1 MGLPSLAI
9 KRPISTMMFYIA
21 LCIFGVISLFALEV
35 ELYQGQNQSIISIVI
50 RARGGLPA
58 TEVEK
63 MITKPTE
70 EAVAT
75 VTGIHTLYSN
85 SREAESRVTMEFEP
99 GTNMKFAALEI
110 REKFAR
116 VRPLLPKEIEKPVIA
131 NYDDAQAAILIFAV
145 TSDRYSTEDIRE
157 KVDNELKP
165 ILSRVDGVASVEVYG
180 GRERKIMI
188 ELDRDKMMEYNIP
201 IERVMDILGQSN
213 VNLLAGSVKTGKL
226 QLAIRS
232 MGAFNS
238 VSEIA
243 ETGIKATRQ
252 GTIIPLKEIATVK
265 DAYMEASN
273 HARLNLEQNVTVYI
287 KKESLANTISV
298 VKAAHAAVNQYEKN
312 YKGEFRV
319 ITVNDRADTIAN
331 AIGTVSGELFM
342 GLILTVYTICVFL
355 KRTKSIFVSFLGIP
369 VAAFY
374 YFTFAKIFHDP
385 NNLFDLTIFFMM
397 VATLVGMYLD
407 RAIVAFIVVLTIPVS
422 LMITFIFMEA
432 CNISINVMTLTGLA
446 LAMGNLVDSAIVVT
460 ESVLAK
466 KEEGKTDFA
475 AIHEGAEEVWLPL
488 LTSLAT
494 TLIVFLPILFIDKR
508 VQIMYSGLAF
518 TVSFSLI
525 SSFFVALMLAPMMFS
540 QFARGKL
547 MIEKVHHRTILDRFC
562 DWYHGFMK
570 GILDGTAF
578 KRGVILLVFAAVAV
592 TGTTLLFKKSIDWPS
607 TYEENEFAVI
617 SFPLAGAKLETND
630 EAMKKI
636 EQILNKIPDV
646 QIFSSTISKD
656 DLRIFVRLKPKNQR
670 KYSKSE
676 IMKMIDEQ
684 GNAAIKEIHNDFSL
698 IVDEGSGSSEQK
710 KMVIEIFGY
719 DNDELEKLAKQFA
732 QKVRDVP
739 GISNIVMTDLRK
751 RPEYS
756 IKVDRRAAL
765 YGLSVKKVADSLHAQ
780 IRGMRPTEFH
790 ELAKGER
797 IEMITRLQP
806 IYRQKIDDLKL
817 VPIGTDLGVQIPL
830 QEIANFY
837 PTVGPQTIDRK
848 NKYRYVF
855 VKCDIKRP
863 VEDIAKDIDK
873 VLTGIKMPDDY
884 FWRFGG
890 GYEDLLASKSQLFVA
905 VLITVFLVYMVMAC
919 LFQDFLSPLLI
930 MVTVPMALIG
940 VWIALD
946 WPNFIRWPLMLLGLP
961 VEKWT
966 WLPQA
971 KPLSQQVLIGIVM
984 LGGYVVTAAIIMT
997 DYYKSLLADGM
1008 EMKEALVESVVDRFR
1023 PILMTTMTTVLG
1035 FAPMAFSIGTTS
1047 DLWAPMAVT
1056 GIGGMI
1062 MGTVL
1067 TLFVLPILIYFIAEE
1082 RRVVAGIID
1091 LIVIPILYGFL
1102 LALVIKPWES
1112 GPNKIYWL
1120 IVWNLMNSMLPV
1132 IRDMFFS
1139 PGRTA
1144 MKLKLIS
1151 LKSEKV
1157 SLLQVVRRNALLMIP
1172 GVSLAGCLFEFIMI
1186 IKKGHRF
1193 EDAWAQ
1199 TQIVDHELEFKS
1211 RKIDVGLLAPG
1222 Q

>member
-1 MGLPSLAI
+1 MGLPTIAM
-9 KRPISTMMFYIA
+9 KRPIFVMMLYSA
-21 LCIFGVISLFALEV
+21 LAIFGVISLFALEI

-63 MITKPTE
+63 MITRPTE

-75 VTGIHTLYSN
+75 VTGIRTLYSN

-99 GTNMKFAALEI
+99 GTNMRFAALEI

-131 NYDDAQAAILIFAV
+131 NYDDSQAAVLIFAV
-145 TSDRYSTEDIRE
+145 TSEKLSTEDIRE

-188 ELDRDKMMEYNIP
+188 ELDRDKMVDYNISV
-201 IERVMDILGQSN
+201 ERVMDILGQSN
-213 VNLLAGSVKTGKL
+213 VNLLAGNVRSGKL

-232 MGAFNS
+232 MGAYNT
-238 VSEIA
+238 VDEIA
-243 ETGIKATRQ
+243 DTGIKATRQ
-252 GTIIPLKEIATVK
+252 GTIIPLREIATVK
-265 DAYMEASN
+265 DTYTEATN

-287 KKESLANTISV
+287 KKESLANTLSIA
-298 VKAAHAAVNQYEKN
+298 KALHVAVNQYEAN
-312 YKGEFRV
+312 SKGEIKM
-319 ITVNDRADTIAN
+319 ITVNDRADTIGN

-342 GLILTVYTICVFL
+342 GLVLTAMTICVFL
-355 KRTKSIFVSFLGIP
+355 KRMKLVYIALIGIPLAVAYYFLG
-369 VAAFY
+369 
-374 YFTFAKIFHDP
+374 KIWHNP
-385 NNLFDLTIFFMM
+385 YNLFDLIVFFMM
-397 VATLVGMYLD
+397 LSMITG
-407 RAIVAFIVVLTIPVS
+407 IVLTRSIVVLIVVMTIPVS
-422 LMITFIFMEA
+422 VVITFIFMRV
-432 CNISINVMTLTGLA
+432 CDISINVMTLTGLA
-446 LAMGNLVDSAIVVT
+446 LAMGNLVDSTIVVT
-460 ESVLAK
+460 ESILAK
-466 KEEGKTDFA
+466 KEAGKTDYA

-525 SSFFVALMLAPMMFS
+525 ASFFVALMLAPMLFHT
-540 QFARGKL
+540 FAKGQL
-547 MIEKVHHRTILDRFC
+547 VIEKVHKKNILELFC
-562 DWYHGFMK
+562 DWYHVFMK
-570 GILDGTAF
+570 KILDGSVY
-578 KRGVILLVFAAVAV
+578 KHGVILLLFAAFAAG
-592 TGTTLLFKKSIDWPS
+592 GTTLLFKKSIDWPS
-607 TYEENEFAVI
+607 TYEENEFAIV

-630 EAMKKI
+630 IAMKKI
-636 EQILNKIPDV
+636 ESILNKIPDI

-656 DLRIFVRLKPKNQR
+656 DLRVFIRLKQKHQR
-670 KYSKSE
+670 KYSKQE
-676 IMKMIDEQ
+676 IMKIIDEQ
-684 GNAAIKEIHNDFSL
+684 GNAAVKEIHDDFSL
-698 IVDEGSGSSEQK
+698 IVDEGTSSSEQK
-710 KMVIEIFGY
+710 KMVVEIFGY
-719 DNDELEKLAKQFA
+719 DNDQLEKLAKEAA
-732 QKVRDVP
+732 QKIKDVP
-739 GISNIVMTDLRK
+739 GVANIVMTDLRK

-756 IKVDRRAAL
+756 IKVDRRAAF
-765 YGLSVKKVADSLHAQ
+765 YGLSVKEIADSLHAQ

-817 VPIGTDLGVQIPL
+817 IPIATDQGVQVPL
-830 QEIANFY
+830 QEVANFY

-855 VKCDIKRP
+855 VKADIKRP
-863 VEDIAKDIDK
+863 VEEVAKDVTK
-873 VLTGIKMPDDY
+873 ALSGIKMPDDY

-890 GYEDLLASKSQLFVA
+890 GYDDLMASKSQLFVA
-905 VLITVFLVYMVMAC
+905 VMITILLVYMVMAC

-940 VWIALD
+940 VWLVLD
-946 WPNFIRWPLMLLGLP
+946 WPNLFRWPLKLAGLP
-961 VEKWT
+961 IDSWS
-966 WLPQA
+966 WLPQV

-997 DYYKSLLADGM
+997 DYYKSLVLGGM
-1008 EMKEALVESVVDRFR
+1008 EIKEALVESVVSRFR

-1035 FAPMAFSIGTTS
+1035 FSPMAFSIGTSS
-1047 DLWAPMAVT
+1047 DLWAPMALT

-1067 TLFVLPILIYFIAEE
+1067 TLFVLPILIYFVHEI
-1082 RRVVAGIID
+1082 RHDTNPQRFDGGLFIKQT
-1091 LIVIPILYGFL
+1091 
-1102 LALVIKPWES
+1102 LAAL
-1112 GPNKIYWL
+1112 
-1120 IVWNLMNSMLPV
+1120 
-1132 IRDMFFS
+1132 RD
-1139 PGRTA
+1139 
-1144 MKLKLIS
+1144 I
-1151 LKSEKV
+1151 
-1157 SLLQVVRRNALLMIP
+1157 
-1172 GVSLAGCLFEFIMI
+1172 
-1186 IKKGHRF
+1186 
-1193 EDAWAQ
+1193 
-1199 TQIVDHELEFKS
+1199 FKS
-1211 RKIDVGLLAPG
+1211 SPQSKKPRILAPG